1 MGTIAS
7 QITNL
12 TIVYSTA
19 YSGAN
24 YKTSKLRVTGLC
36 AGNSPVTGE
45 FPAQMSSNAENVSI
59 WWRHHV
65 DSRYSTMRTSWLLIM
80 MVNKFVYKN
89 TDDIN
94 HVEVWIFHFRYLML
108 NSMFTY
114 LMLIHIA
121 NMKSFIKYNLMSIFL
136 FIGEMHSH
144 KMWSQMRG
152 ILLLITVLWYLDSV
166 RYLEY

>member
-19 YSGAN
+19 YSGAD

-36 AGNSPVTGE
+36 AGNSPGTGE
-45 FPAQMSSNAENVSI
+45 FPAQMASNAENVSI
-59 WWRHHV
+59 WWRHHE

-80 MVNKFVYKN
+80 MVMRIIMNKFVYKN
-89 TDDIN
+89 NDDIN
-94 HVEVWIFHFRYLML
+94 HVEVWIFHLRYLML

-114 LMLIHIA
+114 LILIHIA
-121 NMKSFIKYNLMSIFL
+121 NMKSYIKYN
-136 FIGEMHSH
+136 
-144 KMWSQMRG
+144 
-152 ILLLITVLWYLDSV
+152 
-166 RYLEY
+166 